1 MLKLGSK
8 IFDFIFS
15 EENRKKIE
23 GFTIWTATIGFIFH
37 LSLVILNNNS
47 IINMGNESLLLTN
60 PISAIYTPFSI
71 ILYYEIFLLI
81 FYLPR
86 SFTTSILKQF
96 EIISLIIIRRI
107 FYDIPKLDLESN
119 NWFEN
124 ADNLQI
130 TYDLICI
137 LILFFLIYLFNYVKS
152 NIDIKKTK
160 NIDKFIDS
168 KKIISVLLI
177 PVMIVLFI
185 IGLYNWYSIGI
196 STNFASSFYYVN
208 EVFYNTFFSIL
219 IIADV
224 FILLLSFL
232 YTERYSQ
239 IMRNTGF
246 IICTILIRLSF
257 SSTGLTNLLLI
268 ISSLYFLALSLIICF
283 EKISINLN
291 PSSTSKKDILY
302 KFISV
307 FKSLKT
313 TILNAFK
320 DINLKL
326 SLLHNALFIESSPG
340 PVKYAASLLNL
351 CREDT
356 RLPLSEIT
364 EKTKNIIKSTLKELN
379 LI

>member
-1 MLKLGSK
+1 MLKIGSK
-8 IFDFIFS
+8 IFDGIFS
-15 EENRKKIE
+15 ENNRKKIE
-23 GFTIWTATIGFIFH
+23 SFTIWSASIGFIFH
-37 LSLVILNNNS
+37 LSLVLLNNNS
-47 IINMGNESLLLTN
+47 IINIGNESLLLTN

-96 EIISLIIIRRI
+96 EIISLIVIRRI

-124 ADNLQI
+124 TDNLQI

-152 NIDIKKTK
+152 NIDIKKAK
-160 NIDKFIDS
+160 NIEKFIDS

-268 ISSLYFLALSLIICF
+268 ISSVLFGLLILKIYSLMN
-283 EKISINLN
+283 KI
-291 PSSTSKKDILY
+291 
-302 KFISV
+302 
-307 FKSLKT
+307 
-313 TILNAFK
+313 
-320 DINLKL
+320 
-326 SLLHNALFIESSPG
+326 E
-340 PVKYAASLLNL
+340 
-351 CREDT
+351 
-356 RLPLSEIT
+356 
-364 EKTKNIIKSTLKELN
+364 
-379 LI
+379 

>member
-1 MLKLGSK
+1 MLKIGSK
-8 IFDFIFS
+8 IFDGIFS

-23 GFTIWTATIGFIFH
+23 TFTIWSATIGFILH
-37 LSLVILNNNS
+37 LSLVLLNNYS
-47 IINMGNESLLLTN
+47 IIEIGNESLLLTN

-81 FYLPR
+81 FFLPR

-107 FYDIPKLDLESN
+107 FYDIPKLDLESSD
-119 NWFEN
+119 WFSN
-124 ADNLQI
+124 PDNLQI
-130 TYDLICI
+130 IYDLICI
-137 LILFFLIYLFNYVKS
+137 LTLFFLIYLFNYVKS
-152 NIDIKKTK
+152 SIINKKAIK

-168 KKIISVLLI
+168 KKIISVILI
-177 PVMIVLFI
+177 PVMLVLFAI
-185 IGLYNWYSIGI
+185 GIFDWYTIGLNS
-196 STNFASSFYYVN
+196 NFAISFYYVN

-268 ISSLYFLALSLIICF
+268 VSSVLFGLLILKIYSLMN
-283 EKISINLN
+283 K
-291 PSSTSKKDILY
+291 
-302 KFISV
+302 
-307 FKSLKT
+307 
-313 TILNAFK
+313 
-320 DINLKL
+320 
-326 SLLHNALFIESSPG
+326 IES
-340 PVKYAASLLNL
+340 
-351 CREDT
+351 
-356 RLPLSEIT
+356 
-364 EKTKNIIKSTLKELN
+364 
-379 LI
+379 

>member
-1 MLKLGSK
+1 MLKTGSK
-8 IFDFIFS
+8 FFDRIFS
-15 EENRKKIE
+15 ENNRKKIE
-23 GFTIWTATIGFIFH
+23 SFTIWSATIGFIFH
-37 LSLVILNNNS
+37 LSLVLLNNNS
-47 IINMGNESLLLTN
+47 IINIGNESLLLTN

-96 EIISLIIIRRI
+96 EIISLIVIRRI
-107 FYDIPKLDLESN
+107 FYDIPKLDLESTK
-119 NWFEN
+119 WFEN

-152 NIDIKKTK
+152 NIDIKKEIK

-168 KKIISVLLI
+168 KKIISIALI
-177 PVMIVLFI
+177 PVMIVLFA
-185 IGLYNWYSIGI
+185 IGLFNWYSIGLD
-196 STNFASSFYYVN
+196 SNFASSFYYVN

-268 ISSLYFLALSLIICF
+268 ISSVLFGLLILKIYSLM
-283 EKISINLN
+283 NN
-291 PSSTSKKDILY
+291 
-302 KFISV
+302 
-307 FKSLKT
+307 
-313 TILNAFK
+313 
-320 DINLKL
+320 
-326 SLLHNALFIESSPG
+326 IE
-340 PVKYAASLLNL
+340 
-351 CREDT
+351 
-356 RLPLSEIT
+356 
-364 EKTKNIIKSTLKELN
+364 
-379 LI
+379 

>member
-1 MLKLGSK
+1 MLKFGSK
-8 IFDFIFS
+8 IFDRIFS
-15 EENRKKIE
+15 EDNRKKIE
-23 GFTIWTATIGFIFH
+23 SFTIWSATLGFIFH
-37 LSLVILNNNS
+37 LSLVLLNNYS
-47 IINMGNESLLLTN
+47 IVGIGNESLLLTN

-96 EIISLIIIRRI
+96 EIISLIVIRRI
-107 FYDIPKLDLESN
+107 FYDISKLDLESSK
-119 NWFEN
+119 WFEN
-124 ADNLQI
+124 VDNLQI

-152 NIDIKKTK
+152 NIDYKKGIK

-168 KKIISVLLI
+168 KKIISIVLI
-177 PVMIVLFI
+177 PVMIVLFAVGI
-185 IGLYNWYSIGI
+185 FNWYSLGLE
-196 STNFASSFYYVN
+196 SNFANSFYYVN

-257 SSTGLTNLLLI
+257 SSSGLTNLLLI
-268 ISSLYFLALSLIICF
+268 ISSVLFGLLILKIYSLMN
-283 EKISINLN
+283 KI
-291 PSSTSKKDILY
+291 
-302 KFISV
+302 
-307 FKSLKT
+307 
-313 TILNAFK
+313 
-320 DINLKL
+320 
-326 SLLHNALFIESSPG
+326 E
-340 PVKYAASLLNL
+340 
-351 CREDT
+351 
-356 RLPLSEIT
+356 
-364 EKTKNIIKSTLKELN
+364 
-379 LI
+379 

>member
-1 MLKLGSK
+1 MLKIGSK
-8 IFDFIFS
+8 IFDGIFS
-15 EENRKKIE
+15 ENNRKKIE
-23 GFTIWTATIGFIFH
+23 SFTIWSASIGFIFH
-37 LSLVILNNNS
+37 LSLVLLNNNS
-47 IINMGNESLLLTN
+47 IINIGNESLLLTN

-96 EIISLIIIRRI
+96 EIISLIVIRRI
-107 FYDIPKLDLESN
+107 FYDIPKLDLGSN

-137 LILFFLIYLFNYVKS
+137 LILFFLIYLFNYVKT
-152 NIDIKKTK
+152 NIVVKKGK

-177 PVMIVLFI
+177 PVMVLLFI

-268 ISSLYFLALSLIICF
+268 ISSVLFGLLILKIYSLMN
-283 EKISINLN
+283 KI
-291 PSSTSKKDILY
+291 
-302 KFISV
+302 
-307 FKSLKT
+307 
-313 TILNAFK
+313 
-320 DINLKL
+320 
-326 SLLHNALFIESSPG
+326 E
-340 PVKYAASLLNL
+340 
-351 CREDT
+351 
-356 RLPLSEIT
+356 
-364 EKTKNIIKSTLKELN
+364 
-379 LI
+379 

>member
-1 MLKLGSK
+1 MLKIGSK
-8 IFDFIFS
+8 IFDGIFS
-15 EENRKKIE
+15 ENNRKKIE
-23 GFTIWTATIGFIFH
+23 SFTIWSASIGFIFH
-37 LSLVILNNNS
+37 LSLVLLNNNS
-47 IINMGNESLLLTN
+47 IIDIGNESLLLTN

-96 EIISLIIIRRI
+96 EIISLIVIRRI
-107 FYDIPKLDLESN
+107 FYDIPKLDLESK

-137 LILFFLIYLFNYVKS
+137 LILFFLIYLFNYVKT
-152 NIDIKKTK
+152 NIVVKKGK

-168 KKIISVLLI
+168 KKIISVILI

-185 IGLYNWYSIGI
+185 IGLFNWYSIGI

-268 ISSLYFLALSLIICF
+268 ISSVLFGLLILKIYSLMN
-283 EKISINLN
+283 KI
-291 PSSTSKKDILY
+291 
-302 KFISV
+302 
-307 FKSLKT
+307 
-313 TILNAFK
+313 
-320 DINLKL
+320 
-326 SLLHNALFIESSPG
+326 E
-340 PVKYAASLLNL
+340 
-351 CREDT
+351 
-356 RLPLSEIT
+356 
-364 EKTKNIIKSTLKELN
+364 
-379 LI
+379 

>member
-1 MLKLGSK
+1 MLKIGSK
-8 IFDFIFS
+8 IFNGIFS
-15 EENRKKIE
+15 ENNRKKIE
-23 GFTIWTATIGFIFH
+23 GFTIWSASIGFIFH
-37 LSLVILNNNS
+37 LSLVLLNNNS
-47 IINMGNESLLLTN
+47 IINIGNESLLLTN

-96 EIISLIIIRRI
+96 EIISLIVIRRI

-137 LILFFLIYLFNYVKS
+137 LILFFLIYLFNYVKT
-152 NIDIKKTK
+152 NIVVKKGK

-268 ISSLYFLALSLIICF
+268 ISSVLFGLLILKIYSLMN
-283 EKISINLN
+283 KI
-291 PSSTSKKDILY
+291 
-302 KFISV
+302 
-307 FKSLKT
+307 
-313 TILNAFK
+313 
-320 DINLKL
+320 
-326 SLLHNALFIESSPG
+326 E
-340 PVKYAASLLNL
+340 
-351 CREDT
+351 
-356 RLPLSEIT
+356 
-364 EKTKNIIKSTLKELN
+364 
-379 LI
+379 

>member
-8 IFDFIFS
+8 FFDVVFS
-15 EENRKKIE
+15 EVNRKKIE
-23 GFTIWTATIGFIFH
+23 SFTIWSATVGFIFH
-37 LSLVILNNNS
+37 LSLVLLNNYS
-47 IINMGNESLLLTN
+47 IINIGNESLLLTN

-107 FYDIPKLDLESN
+107 FYDIPKLNLDSN
-119 NWFEN
+119 DWFEN
-124 ADNLQI
+124 PDNLQI
-130 TYDLICI
+130 TYDLISI
-137 LILFFLIYLFNYVKS
+137 LILFFLIYLFNFVKS
-152 NIDIKKTK
+152 RIKNKKGIK
-160 NIDKFIDS
+160 NIDRFIDS
-168 KKIISVLLI
+168 KKIISIILI

-185 IGLYNWYSIGI
+185 IGLYNLYSIGM
-196 STNFASSFYYVN
+196 SSDFASSFYYVN

-257 SSTGLTNLLLI
+257 SSSGITNLLLI
-268 ISSLYFLALSLIICF
+268 ISSVLFGLLILKIYSLMN
-283 EKISINLN
+283 KI
-291 PSSTSKKDILY
+291 
-302 KFISV
+302 
-307 FKSLKT
+307 
-313 TILNAFK
+313 
-320 DINLKL
+320 
-326 SLLHNALFIESSPG
+326 E
-340 PVKYAASLLNL
+340 
-351 CREDT
+351 
-356 RLPLSEIT
+356 
-364 EKTKNIIKSTLKELN
+364 
-379 LI
+379 

>member
-1 MLKLGSK
+1 MLKIGSK
-8 IFDFIFS
+8 IFDGIFS
-15 EENRKKIE
+15 ENNRKKIE
-23 GFTIWTATIGFIFH
+23 SFTIWSASIGFIFH
-37 LSLVILNNNS
+37 LSLVLLNNNS
-47 IINMGNESLLLTN
+47 IINIGNESLLLTN

-96 EIISLIIIRRI
+96 EIISLIVIRRI
-107 FYDIPKLDLESN
+107 FYDIPKLDLGSN

-152 NIDIKKTK
+152 NIDIKKSK

-268 ISSLYFLALSLIICF
+268 ISSVLFGLLILKIYSLMN
-283 EKISINLN
+283 KI
-291 PSSTSKKDILY
+291 
-302 KFISV
+302 
-307 FKSLKT
+307 
-313 TILNAFK
+313 
-320 DINLKL
+320 
-326 SLLHNALFIESSPG
+326 E
-340 PVKYAASLLNL
+340 
-351 CREDT
+351 
-356 RLPLSEIT
+356 
-364 EKTKNIIKSTLKELN
+364 
-379 LI
+379 

>member
-1 MLKLGSK
+1 MLKIGSK
-8 IFDFIFS
+8 IFDGIFS
-15 EENRKKIE
+15 ENNRKKIE
-23 GFTIWTATIGFIFH
+23 SFTIWSASIGFIVH
-37 LSLVILNNNS
+37 LSLVLLNNNS
-47 IINMGNESLLLTN
+47 IINIGNESLLLTN

-96 EIISLIIIRRI
+96 EIISLIVIRRI

-152 NIDIKKTK
+152 NIDIKKAK
-160 NIDKFIDS
+160 NIEKFIDS
-168 KKIISVLLI
+168 KKIISVILI

-268 ISSLYFLALSLIICF
+268 ISSVLFGLLILKIYSLMN
-283 EKISINLN
+283 KI
-291 PSSTSKKDILY
+291 
-302 KFISV
+302 
-307 FKSLKT
+307 
-313 TILNAFK
+313 
-320 DINLKL
+320 
-326 SLLHNALFIESSPG
+326 E
-340 PVKYAASLLNL
+340 
-351 CREDT
+351 
-356 RLPLSEIT
+356 
-364 EKTKNIIKSTLKELN
+364 
-379 LI
+379 

>member
-1 MLKLGSK
+1 MIKIGSK
-8 IFDFIFS
+8 IFDGIFS

-23 GFTIWTATIGFIFH
+23 SFTIWSATIGFIFH
-37 LSLVILNNNS
+37 LSLVLLNNYS
-47 IINMGNESLLLTN
+47 IINIGDESLFLTN

-81 FYLPR
+81 FFLPR

-107 FYDIPKLDLESN
+107 FYDIHKLDLESKDWFN
-119 NWFEN
+119 NP
-124 ADNLQI
+124 DNLQI

-137 LILFFLIYLFNYVKS
+137 LTLFFLIYLFNYVKS
-152 NIDIKKTK
+152 NIKNKKEIK
-160 NIDKFIDS
+160 NIDKFIGS
-168 KKIISVLLI
+168 KKIISIVLI
-177 PVMIVLFI
+177 PVMLVLFTVGI
-185 IGLYNWYSIGI
+185 YDWYTIGI
-196 STNFASSFYYVN
+196 TSNFAISFYYVN

-268 ISSLYFLALSLIICF
+268 VSSVLFGLLILKIYSLMN
-283 EKISINLN
+283 K
-291 PSSTSKKDILY
+291 
-302 KFISV
+302 
-307 FKSLKT
+307 
-313 TILNAFK
+313 
-320 DINLKL
+320 
-326 SLLHNALFIESSPG
+326 IES
-340 PVKYAASLLNL
+340 
-351 CREDT
+351 
-356 RLPLSEIT
+356 
-364 EKTKNIIKSTLKELN
+364 
-379 LI
+379 

>member
-1 MLKLGSK
+1 MIKIGSK
-8 IFDFIFS
+8 IFDGIFS
-15 EENRKKIE
+15 ENNRKKIE
-23 GFTIWTATIGFIFH
+23 SFTIWSASIGFIFH
-37 LSLVILNNNS
+37 LSLVLLNNNS
-47 IINMGNESLLLTN
+47 IINIGNESLLLTN

-96 EIISLIIIRRI
+96 EIISLIVIRRI

-137 LILFFLIYLFNYVKS
+137 LILFFLIYLFNYVKT
-152 NIDIKKTK
+152 NIDIKKGK

-268 ISSLYFLALSLIICF
+268 ISSVLFGLLILKIYSLMN
-283 EKISINLN
+283 KI
-291 PSSTSKKDILY
+291 
-302 KFISV
+302 
-307 FKSLKT
+307 
-313 TILNAFK
+313 
-320 DINLKL
+320 
-326 SLLHNALFIESSPG
+326 E
-340 PVKYAASLLNL
+340 
-351 CREDT
+351 
-356 RLPLSEIT
+356 
-364 EKTKNIIKSTLKELN
+364 
-379 LI
+379 

>member
-1 MLKLGSK
+1 MLKIGSK
-8 IFDFIFS
+8 IFNGIFS
-15 EENRKKIE
+15 ENNRKKIE
-23 GFTIWTATIGFIFH
+23 GFTIWSASIGFIFH
-37 LSLVILNNNS
+37 LSLVLLNNNS
-47 IINMGNESLLLTN
+47 IINIGNESLLLTN

-96 EIISLIIIRRI
+96 EIISLIVIRRI

-137 LILFFLIYLFNYVKS
+137 LILFFLIYLFNYVKT
-152 NIDIKKTK
+152 NIVVKKGK

-177 PVMIVLFI
+177 PVMLVLFI

-268 ISSLYFLALSLIICF
+268 ISSVLFGLLILKIYSLMN
-283 EKISINLN
+283 KI
-291 PSSTSKKDILY
+291 
-302 KFISV
+302 
-307 FKSLKT
+307 
-313 TILNAFK
+313 
-320 DINLKL
+320 
-326 SLLHNALFIESSPG
+326 E
-340 PVKYAASLLNL
+340 
-351 CREDT
+351 
-356 RLPLSEIT
+356 
-364 EKTKNIIKSTLKELN
+364 
-379 LI
+379 

>member
-1 MLKLGSK
+1 MLKIGSK
-8 IFDFIFS
+8 IFNGIFS
-15 EENRKKIE
+15 ENNRKKIE
-23 GFTIWTATIGFIFH
+23 GFTIWSASIGFIFH
-37 LSLVILNNNS
+37 LSLVLLNNNS
-47 IINMGNESLLLTN
+47 IIDIGNESLLLTN

-96 EIISLIIIRRI
+96 EIISLIVIRRI

-137 LILFFLIYLFNYVKS
+137 LILFFLIYLFNYVKT
-152 NIDIKKTK
+152 NIVVKKGK

-168 KKIISVLLI
+168 KKIISVILI

-268 ISSLYFLALSLIICF
+268 ISSVLFGLLILKIYSLMN
-283 EKISINLN
+283 KI
-291 PSSTSKKDILY
+291 
-302 KFISV
+302 
-307 FKSLKT
+307 
-313 TILNAFK
+313 
-320 DINLKL
+320 
-326 SLLHNALFIESSPG
+326 E
-340 PVKYAASLLNL
+340 
-351 CREDT
+351 
-356 RLPLSEIT
+356 
-364 EKTKNIIKSTLKELN
+364 
-379 LI
+379 

>member
-1 MLKLGSK
+1 MIKTGSR
-8 IFDFIFS
+8 IFDGIFS
-15 EENRKKIE
+15 ENNRKKIE
-23 GFTIWTATIGFIFH
+23 SFTIWSASIGFIFH
-37 LSLVILNNNS
+37 LSLVLLNNNS
-47 IINMGNESLLLTN
+47 IINIGNESLLLTN

-96 EIISLIIIRRI
+96 EIISLIVIRRI

-196 STNFASSFYYVN
+196 SSNFASSFYYVN

-257 SSTGLTNLLLI
+257 SSSGLTNLLLI
-268 ISSLYFLALSLIICF
+268 ISSVLFGLLILKIYSLMN
-283 EKISINLN
+283 KI
-291 PSSTSKKDILY
+291 
-302 KFISV
+302 
-307 FKSLKT
+307 
-313 TILNAFK
+313 
-320 DINLKL
+320 
-326 SLLHNALFIESSPG
+326 E
-340 PVKYAASLLNL
+340 
-351 CREDT
+351 
-356 RLPLSEIT
+356 
-364 EKTKNIIKSTLKELN
+364 
-379 LI
+379 

>member
-1 MLKLGSK
+1 MLKIGSK
-8 IFDFIFS
+8 IFNGIFS
-15 EENRKKIE
+15 ENNRKKIE
-23 GFTIWTATIGFIFH
+23 GFTIWSASIGFIFH
-37 LSLVILNNNS
+37 LSLVLLNNNS
-47 IINMGNESLLLTN
+47 IINIGNESLLLTN

-96 EIISLIIIRRI
+96 EIISLIVIRRI
-107 FYDIPKLDLESN
+107 FYDIPKLDLGSN

-137 LILFFLIYLFNYVKS
+137 LILFFLIYLFNYVKT
-152 NIDIKKTK
+152 NIDIKKAK

-268 ISSLYFLALSLIICF
+268 ISSVLFGLLILKIYSLMN
-283 EKISINLN
+283 KI
-291 PSSTSKKDILY
+291 
-302 KFISV
+302 
-307 FKSLKT
+307 
-313 TILNAFK
+313 
-320 DINLKL
+320 
-326 SLLHNALFIESSPG
+326 E
-340 PVKYAASLLNL
+340 
-351 CREDT
+351 
-356 RLPLSEIT
+356 
-364 EKTKNIIKSTLKELN
+364 
-379 LI
+379 

>member
-1 MLKLGSK
+1 MLNFGSN
-8 IFDFIFS
+8 IFDRIFS
-15 EENRKKIE
+15 EDNRKKIE
-23 GFTIWTATIGFIFH
+23 SFTIWSATLGFIIH
-37 LSLVILNNNS
+37 LSLVLLNNYS
-47 IINMGNESLLLTN
+47 IIDIGNESLLLTN

-96 EIISLIIIRRI
+96 EIISLIVIRRI
-107 FYDIPKLDLESN
+107 FYDIPKLDLETN

-124 ADNLQI
+124 ADNMQI

-152 NIDIKKTK
+152 NIDNKKGLK

-168 KKIISVLLI
+168 KKIISVVLI
-177 PVMIVLFI
+177 PIMIVLFCLGI
-185 IGLYNWYSIGI
+185 YNWYSIGMD
-196 STNFASSFYYVN
+196 SNFASSFYYVN

-268 ISSLYFLALSLIICF
+268 ISSVLFGLLIL
-283 EKISINLN
+283 KIYSQMN
-291 PSSTSKKDILY
+291 K
-302 KFISV
+302 
-307 FKSLKT
+307 
-313 TILNAFK
+313 
-320 DINLKL
+320 
-326 SLLHNALFIESSPG
+326 IE
-340 PVKYAASLLNL
+340 N
-351 CREDT
+351 
-356 RLPLSEIT
+356 
-364 EKTKNIIKSTLKELN
+364 
-379 LI
+379 

>member
-1 MLKLGSK
+1 MLKIGSK
-8 IFDFIFS
+8 IFDGIFS
-15 EENRKKIE
+15 ENNRKKIE
-23 GFTIWTATIGFIFH
+23 SFTIWSASIGFIFH
-37 LSLVILNNNS
+37 LSLVLLNNNS
-47 IINMGNESLLLTN
+47 IINIGNESLLLTN

-96 EIISLIIIRRI
+96 EIISLIVIRRI

-137 LILFFLIYLFNYVKS
+137 LILFFLIYLFNYVKT
-152 NIDIKKTK
+152 NIDIKKAK

-268 ISSLYFLALSLIICF
+268 ISSVLFGLLILKIYSLMN
-283 EKISINLN
+283 KI
-291 PSSTSKKDILY
+291 
-302 KFISV
+302 
-307 FKSLKT
+307 
-313 TILNAFK
+313 
-320 DINLKL
+320 
-326 SLLHNALFIESSPG
+326 E
-340 PVKYAASLLNL
+340 
-351 CREDT
+351 
-356 RLPLSEIT
+356 
-364 EKTKNIIKSTLKELN
+364 
-379 LI
+379 